1 MPNPPCECFG
11 PCEEKRKEGRLP
23 PQLPPP
29 PVKPPK
35 EPEKERVFP
44 PPPPPTQ
51 TAPTYS
57 LIYTSPSCK
66 QVTLETEPVTPSVSQ
81 LCNDSDRVQHLSTI
95 GFTYNALCFNSVTND
110 LLKDSIKCSYQIGV
124 VATAQGLLSNPSVP
138 GSEQLRLQM
147 LATGQFNTITTPD
160 LNTTTKT
167 TTSDGSTT
175 TTTTTT
181 TQNEDG
187 SYTLSGTVIGGDTQV
202 GVSGIEVTLLSGGNA
217 VIGSTTDTSGNFFIT
232 GIQ

>member
-1 MPNPPCECFG
+1 
-11 PCEEKRKEGRLP
+11 
-23 PQLPPP
+23 
-29 PVKPPK
+29 
-35 EPEKERVFP
+35 
-44 PPPPPTQ
+44 
-51 TAPTYS
+51 
-57 LIYTSPSCK
+57 
-66 QVTLETEPVTPSVSQ
+66 
-81 LCNDSDRVQHLSTI
+81 
-95 GFTYNALCFNSVTND
+95 
-110 LLKDSIKCSYQIGV
+110 
-124 VATAQGLLSNPSVP
+124 
-138 GSEQLRLQM
+138 M
-147 LATGQFNTITTPD
+147 LATGQFNTSTTPD

-217 VIGSTTDTSGNFFIT
+217 VIGSTTDVSGNFFIT